1 MFYDQVEENEEIDKE
16 PRSGSGLTARPE
28 IELPES
34 GVLGDYFNSFLSS
47 VLNIITIWLYK

>member
-1 MFYDQVEENEEIDKE
+1 MADEQVEEEGEV
-16 PRSGSGLTARPE
+16 PRSESGFAPRPE

-34 GVLGDYFNSFLSS
+34 GVLGDYFNNFLSS

>member
-1 MFYDQVEENEEIDKE
+1 MFYDQVEENEETDKA
-16 PRSGSGLTARPE
+16 PRSESGLTARPE

-34 GVLGDYFNSFLSS
+34 GVLGDYFNSFVSS

>member
-34 GVLGDYFNSFLSS
+34 GVLGDYFNSFVSS

>member
-16 PRSGSGLTARPE
+16 PRSGSGLIARPE

-34 GVLGDYFNSFLSS
+34 GVLGDYFNSFVSS